1 MQLTNDL
8 KKEGFPM
15 KLLIIDDQPQVTN
28 SLKEAI
34 EPGGHECIIFNRPQK
49 AVNHFQNEYFDA
61 VITDLKMP
69 EMDGIQ
75 VLKTI
80 QNYRPGTPVIILTG
94 YADTQ
99 NAIEAVNLG
108 AYAFFQKPVQI
119 HELLESLKQIEL
131 KQQKNLLKEIQFN
144 QLQAEKEKMSTEL
157 KERINQTLQLI
168 SSLLRLQSGKIE
180 DKQAQS
186 ALQSAYQRIHTMA
199 LIHERIYSEGNQA
212 KLNLADY
219 IQRYMNTFSQIK
231 KLEEKNI
238 VVDLQLEPVTVDVN
252 HAIPWGLVFNEL
264 IANAISHAF
273 TDTNSSTNK
282 ILISLNRS
290 KNNDIT
296 LKISDNGKGIDKNL
310 NMENCGSLGMNLI
323 SNIVRYQ
330 LNGSIDI
337 QSKSGTC
344 VHISSHA

>member
-1 MQLTNDL
+1 MQLANAL
-8 KKEGFPM
+8 KKVGSPM

-34 EPGGHECIIFNRPQK
+34 EPGGHECVVFNQPQK
-49 AVNHFQNEYFDA
+49 AVSHFQNEYFDA

-75 VLKTI
+75 VLKMI
-80 QNYRPGTPVIILTG
+80 QKNRPGTPVIILTG

-108 AYAFFQKPVQI
+108 AYGFFQKPVQI
-119 HELLESLKQIEL
+119 QELLESLKQIEL
-131 KQQKNLLKEIQFN
+131 KIQEDMLRDIRLN

-168 SSLLRLQSGKIE
+168 SSLLRMQYGKME
-180 DKQAQS
+180 NSQAKK
-186 ALQSAYQRIHTMA
+186 ALHSAYQRIHTMA
-199 LIHERIYSEGNQA
+199 LIHERIYSEGHAA
-212 KLNLADY
+212 KLNLAEY
-219 IQRYMNTFSQIK
+219 IKRYMNTFSQINQ
-231 KLEEKNI
+231 LNEKNI
-238 VVDLQLEPVTVDVN
+238 TIDLQLEPVTVDVN

-273 TDTNSSTNK
+273 SDSNGNDNR
-282 ILISLNRS
+282 IYVSLNRNKS
-290 KNNDIT
+290 NAIT
-296 LKISDNGKGIDKNL
+296 LKVSDNGKGIDQKI
-310 NMENCGSLGMNLI
+310 NMDEYASLGMNLI

-330 LNGSIDI
+330 LNGNIDI

-344 VHISSHA
+344 IKIVSPS